1 VTQRPE
7 LYAVVGRSVTRSRS
21 PALHYEGFRALGIPA
36 RYVRLAVGSAEE
48 GLRRTQ
54 ALGVRGMNITAPY
67 KEDFFRLCDTV
78 SGTAKKAGAVN
89 TVVIRNGRLIGHN
102 TDVFGVAQALRA
114 KGVDLKGKKAVVLGA
129 GGAAKAAVHALISGG
144 AKVTVANRTAQKA
157 RVIAESM
164 GCGHSS
170 VRSEELREAF
180 RNADIVVSAV
190 STTKR
195 IVPRSLLKK
204 TMTILEANYTAETT
218 LTRDALQKGCKVI
231 DGREWLLFQG
241 AKAFEIFTRRK
252 APLEVM
258 RKAVY
263 ASTGRQS
270 PNAAGLK
277 IEGQAR
283 RKHIMRIHHENDRA
297 IEP

>member
-1 VTQRPE
+1 
-7 LYAVVGRSVTRSRS
+7 
-21 PALHYEGFRALGIPA
+21 
-36 RYVRLAVGSAEE
+36 
-48 GLRRTQ
+48 
-54 ALGVRGMNITAPY
+54 MNVTAPF

-170 VRSEELREAF
+170 LRSAELRNVF
-180 RNADIVVSAV
+180 RNAEIVVSAMN
-190 STTKR
+190 TTER
-195 IVPRSLLKK
+195 IIPRNVLKG
-204 TMTILEANYTAETT
+204 TMTILDAYYTAET
-218 LTRDALQKGCKVI
+218 ALMSMARQRGCKVI

-241 AKAFEIFTRRK
+241 AKAFEIFTRRQ
-252 APLEVM
+252 APLQVM
-258 RKAVY
+258 RQGVY
-263 ASTGRQS
+263 AGTGKGS
-270 PNAAGLK
+270 PNRCGV
-277 IEGQAR
+277 
-283 RKHIMRIHHENDRA
+283 NDRRPGKKKMMSH
-297 IEP
+297 EDSS